1 MTASPAQEY
10 GVLMET
16 LDDIGERTDASLR
29 CIEHE
34 PEVWESRMQ
43 VTCECLS
50 QSGTLD
56 NLERRLLE
64 DELGETAYARFP
76 VQTRSALTVAHTLM
90 DRGLFREAELRSKM
104 GEIRRRMSED

>member
-1 MTASPAQEY
+1 MTAAQEY

-16 LDDIGERTDASLR
+16 LDDIGERTDTSLR

-50 QSGTLD
+50 KGGALD

-64 DELGETAYARFP
+64 DRLGESVYARFP

-90 DRGLFREAELRSKM
+90 DRGLFDEDELRSKM
-104 GEIRRRMSED
+104 SEVRKKMTED

>member
-1 MTASPAQEY
+1 MTETREY
-10 GVLMET
+10 GVLLDT
-16 LDDIGERTDASLR
+16 LDEVGERTDTSLR

-50 QSGTLD
+50 KAGELD
-56 NLERRLLE
+56 NLERRHIE
-64 DELGETAYARFP
+64 DRLGETVYVRFP

-90 DRGLFREAELRSKM
+90 DRGLFDEVELRSKM
-104 GEIRRRMSED
+104 DEVRKRMSED